1 MILSM
6 SGARE
11 IRHEDA
17 PQLWNVVEEL
27 SIAGGLPMPKVYLIE
42 DSAMNAFAT
51 GRDPEHASVAIT
63 RGLMEKL
70 NREERR
76 KRRLPAEAGWGSSK
90 MVGGTSSLIS
100 MAPFSG
106 MPSPQGDWHLTPGF
120 HPGYTTL

>member
-1 MILSM
+1 MVGRG
-6 SGARE
+6 SGVGVIAAVVGLVRQAC
-11 IRHEDA
+11 IRSLNIWLENRFAGVHMVKRVASTTAATNTEVSA
-17 PQLWNVVEEL
+17 PQ
-27 SIAGGLPMPKVYLIE
+27 
-42 DSAMNAFAT
+42 
-51 GRDPEHASVAIT
+51 
-63 RGLMEKL
+63 KL